1 VLTVVAQLF
10 HLVEPGVACFGQKD
24 IQQATLIRH
33 MVRDLHLA
41 VELAV
46 IPTVREADGLA
57 LSSRNSYLLPAE
69 RRDALALS
77 RGLRSAEAAWRA
89 GERSARALEGRVARE
104 LGAAPALRAEY
115 IAAIDPE
122 HLEQVNEAP
131 PGTILA
137 VAARVGRTRLID
149 NLILQ

>member
-1 VLTVVAQLF
+1 VAKLF
-10 HLVEPGVACFGQKD
+10 HLVEPDVACFGQKD
-24 IQQATLIRH
+24 IQQVTLLRH
-33 MVRDLHLA
+33 MVRDLDFP

-46 IPTVREADGLA
+46 LPTVREPDGLA
-57 LSSRNSYLLPAE
+57 LSSRNVNLDASE

-77 RGLRSAEAAWRA
+77 RGLRSAAAAWSA
-89 GERSARALEGRVARE
+89 GERSGPALEALVRRE
-104 LGAAPALRAEY
+104 VDAAPALRADY

-122 HLEQVNEAP
+122 HLDRVDAAP

-137 VAARVGRTRLID
+137 VAAWAGRTRLID